1 MRLSATALIL
11 GLSLVAGCNRSANP
25 DDGGGRLEARWTGAD
40 SGRLAASTTA
50 EWCGERRAL
59 EIRAVQGDT
68 GLAMV
73 LYPLDSVEADTY
85 LVSQPEAADS
95 LAPSAGVALRLFST
109 NAVQGYQGDSGSVV
123 LEQSKSGELSGRLA
137 VSARSVV
144 NGRQLM
150 LSGKFQGLIVMPQSR
165 GCGPDAADSTEAD
178 ADSADTYADSIDFDD
193 DDDSTDVD

>member
-1 MRLSATALIL
+1 MRLSAAALIPGFFL
-11 GLSLVAGCNRSANP
+11 AAGCNSSVNQ
-25 DDGGGRLEARWTGAD
+25 DDGAGRLEARWTGAD

-73 LYPLDSVEADTY
+73 LYPLDSIEADTY

-109 NAVQGYQGDSGSVV
+109 NSVQGYQGDSGSVV
-123 LEQSKSGELSGRLA
+123 LTQSSSGELSGRLA

-144 NGRQLM
+144 NGRPLT
-150 LSGKFQGLIVMPQSR
+150 LTGKFQGLVVMPQSR
-165 GCGPDAADSTEAD
+165 GCGPDAADSTETY

-193 DDDSTDVD
+193 DDASTDVD